1 MTKVRVHNFSISV
14 DGYGA
19 GPNQDLNNPIGAGGS
34 ALHQWFVPTQTFQR
48 MIGNDGGETGVDNNF
63 ASRGF
68 VNAGAWI
75 LGRNKFGPVRG
86 PWPDDTWKGWW
97 GENPP
102 FHAPVFVLTHH
113 PRPSITMEGGAVF
126 HFVADGIGA
135 ALTRAT
141 EAAKGRDVQI
151 GGGVETIRQYL
162 RAALIDEMHLAISPV
177 MLGSGE
183 NLFNGIDTLKLGYQC
198 TEHVATANATHIV
211 LTRRP

>member
-1 MTKVRVHNFSISV
+1 
-14 DGYGA
+14 
-19 GPNQDLNNPIGAGGS
+19 
-34 ALHQWFVPTQTFQR
+34 
-48 MIGNDGGETGVDNNF
+48 
-63 ASRGF
+63 
-68 VNAGAWI
+68 
-75 LGRNKFGPVRG
+75 
-86 PWPDDTWKGWW
+86 
-97 GENPP
+97 
-102 FHAPVFVLTHH
+102 
-113 PRPSITMEGGAVF
+113 MEGGAVF

>member
-75 LGRNKFGPVRG
+75 LGRNMFGPVRG

-183 NLFNGIDTLKLGYQC
+183 NLFNGIDTVKLGYQC